1 MYSDKNIVNLLTS
14 LLIAKGIKKAVVCPG
29 SRNIPI
35 ISNLRTVKEIE
46 CISVIDERSAAF
58 YALGVSLAT
67 GTPTIVCVTSGSAF
81 LNTLPAIAEAHYRQV
96 PIILISADRPQE
108 WIERNDG
115 QTMVQCGPTYGLFNS
130 EVDVND
136 ISNGEAENYSSL
148 LINNALNA
156 ALRDNRGPVHINIHL
171 HEPLFVFNKT
181 SLPVKKDIEFL
192 QAEKVLPYRAM
203 EIIKD
208 FILSERKIIVIGQLP
223 YHDEE
228 IDMIVKELK
237 MYYIVMCEQLSTAS
251 AEPIDAIVDIF
262 EDNSAIENIDMVL
275 SLGNT
280 LVSKNTKR
288 YLRTKKISSLWEIN
302 DNGIIHDTFMSQTG
316 IIDCSCKHCLK
327 ALLRLTKENYKE
339 KQTEKTGNADDEI
352 SQDILKTLWD
362 KAMTHIEMCI
372 DDYVP
377 VYSQMLAI
385 RCFEQSLEDMEYES
399 EVHYA
404 NSMEIRI
411 GCLYSPHYIWCNR
424 GVNGI
429 EGSVSTA
436 AGFSLTT
443 SSMVFCITG
452 DLSFFYDQNALWN
465 NHLKGNFRVMIL
477 NNNCGGIFS
486 QLKGLNIPDDIM
498 KYVEGRHTATA
509 KGVCEQND
517 IGYMA
522 VRDEEEL
529 RISMAHFLIE
539 KTNRPIV
546 LEVFTSPDDDRQA
559 FVGLKK
565 MIKSKF

>member
-1 MYSDKNIVNLLTS
+1 
-14 LLIAKGIKKAVVCPG
+14 
-29 SRNIPI
+29 
-35 ISNLRTVKEIE
+35 
-46 CISVIDERSAAF
+46 
-58 YALGVSLAT
+58 
-67 GTPTIVCVTSGSAF
+67 
-81 LNTLPAIAEAHYRQV
+81 
-96 PIILISADRPQE
+96 
-108 WIERNDG
+108 
-115 QTMVQCGPTYGLFNS
+115 
-130 EVDVND
+130 
-136 ISNGEAENYSSL
+136 
-148 LINNALNA
+148 
-156 ALRDNRGPVHINIHL
+156 
-171 HEPLFVFNKT
+171 
-181 SLPVKKDIEFL
+181 
-192 QAEKVLPYRAM
+192 
-203 EIIKD
+203 
-208 FILSERKIIVIGQLP
+208 
-223 YHDEE
+223 
-228 IDMIVKELK
+228 
-237 MYYIVMCEQLSTAS
+237 
-251 AEPIDAIVDIF
+251 
-262 EDNSAIENIDMVL
+262 
-275 SLGNT
+275 
-280 LVSKNTKR
+280 
-288 YLRTKKISSLWEIN
+288 
-302 DNGIIHDTFMSQTG
+302 MSQTG
-316 IIDCSCKHCLK
+316 IIDCSCKLFLK
-327 ALLRLTKENYKE
+327 ALLCLTKENYKE
-339 KQTEKTGNADDEI
+339 KQTEKTGNADNEI
-352 SQDILKTLWD
+352 SQDILKTHWD

-486 QLKGLNIPDDIM
+486 QLKGLNIQDDIM

-509 KGVCEQND
+509 KGICEQND

>member
-208 FILSERKIIVIGQLP
+208 FILSERKIIVIG
-223 YHDEE
+223 
-228 IDMIVKELK
+228 
-237 MYYIVMCEQLSTAS
+237 
-251 AEPIDAIVDIF
+251 
-262 EDNSAIENIDMVL
+262 
-275 SLGNT
+275 
-280 LVSKNTKR
+280 
-288 YLRTKKISSLWEIN
+288 
-302 DNGIIHDTFMSQTG
+302 
-316 IIDCSCKHCLK
+316 
-327 ALLRLTKENYKE
+327 
-339 KQTEKTGNADDEI
+339 
-352 SQDILKTLWD
+352 
-362 KAMTHIEMCI
+362 
-372 DDYVP
+372 
-377 VYSQMLAI
+377 
-385 RCFEQSLEDMEYES
+385 
-399 EVHYA
+399 
-404 NSMEIRI
+404 
-411 GCLYSPHYIWCNR
+411 
-424 GVNGI
+424 
-429 EGSVSTA
+429 
-436 AGFSLTT
+436 
-443 SSMVFCITG
+443 
-452 DLSFFYDQNALWN
+452 
-465 NHLKGNFRVMIL
+465 
-477 NNNCGGIFS
+477 
-486 QLKGLNIPDDIM
+486 
-498 KYVEGRHTATA
+498 
-509 KGVCEQND
+509 
-517 IGYMA
+517 
-522 VRDEEEL
+522 
-529 RISMAHFLIE
+529 
-539 KTNRPIV
+539 
-546 LEVFTSPDDDRQA
+546 
-559 FVGLKK
+559 
-565 MIKSKF
+565 